1 MYVWNE
7 IWHIQVWK
15 LTIALM
21 HTYKLMSIICYII
34 KSDVATEMLLM
45 SLN

>member
-1 MYVWNE
+1 MKCDIYKFELE
-7 IWHIQVWK
+7 IK